1 MDEPKVK
8 NIFLSA
14 SIPFT
19 ERNKKYI
26 NTCDVTSIRD
36 AVIALT
42 SVVIKDYRLIWG
54 GHPAIT
60 PMISRVLNILE
71 YNVSEHVMLYQSKWF
86 VEQFPKEN
94 KDMPKVVLTEKKDSL
109 EESLLEMRNK
119 MIGNN
124 EFMAAFLLEGWKV
137 LKLNMICLSNF
148 IRILRCFQ

>member
-1 MDEPKVK
+1 M
-8 NIFLSA
+8 
-14 SIPFT
+14 
-19 ERNKKYI
+19 
-26 NTCDVTSIRD
+26 
-36 AVIALT
+36 
-42 SVVIKDYRLIWG
+42 IKDYRLIWG

-86 VEQFPKEN
+86 VEQFLKEN

-124 EFMAAFLLEGWKV
+124 EFILLFLLEGWKV
-137 LKLNMICLSNF
+137 LKLNMICLQF
-148 IRILRCFQ
+148 HPILRCFQ